1 MILLTDK
8 KKFEFSK
15 LIFFF
20 VTFFIVLLTVFSFI
34 MMWQTKDLTPLAY
47 LIPAWFGEM
56 SVVTGFYF
64 NKAKA
69 ENIIKLKKY
78 YHVDINDIKDV

>member
-1 MILLTDK
+1 MNNK
-8 KKFEFSK
+8 KKIEFSK

-20 VTFFIVLLTVFSFI
+20 VTFFIVLLTVFSLY
-34 MMWQTKDLTPLAY
+34 MMWKTKDLTPLAY

-69 ENIIKLKKY
+69 ENIIILKKY
-78 YHVDINDIKDV
+78 YHVDINDIKDI

>member
-1 MILLTDK
+1 MNNK
-8 KKFEFSK
+8 KKIEFSK

-20 VTFFIVLLTVFSFI
+20 VTFFIVLLTVFSLY
-34 MMWQTKDLTPLAY
+34 MMWKTKDLTPLAY
-47 LIPAWFGEM
+47 FIPAWFGEM

-78 YHVDINDIKDV
+78 YHVDINDIKDI

>member
-1 MILLTDK
+1 MILLSDK

-34 MMWQTKDLTPLAY
+34 MMWQTKDLTQLAY

>member
-1 MILLTDK
+1 MNNK
-8 KKFEFSK
+8 KKIEFSK

-20 VTFFIVLLTVFSFI
+20 VTFFIVILTVFSLY
-34 MMWQTKDLTPLAY
+34 MMWKTKDLTPLAY
-47 LIPAWFGEM
+47 LIPSWFGEM

-78 YHVDINDIKDV
+78 YHVDINDIKDI

>member
-1 MILLTDK
+1 
-8 KKFEFSK
+8 
-15 LIFFF
+15 
-20 VTFFIVLLTVFSFI
+20 
-34 MMWQTKDLTPLAY
+34 MMWKTKDLTPLAY

-78 YHVDINDIKDV
+78 YHVDINDIKDI

>member
-1 MILLTDK
+1 
-8 KKFEFSK
+8 
-15 LIFFF
+15 
-20 VTFFIVLLTVFSFI
+20 

-47 LIPAWFGEM
+47 LIRAWFGEM